1 MEHLPTMTCNDFNKV
16 RWSLGPGPESTIFN
30 NWPLVL
36 RDRPSNPST
45 PVPLVDRLWSGIAV
59 KAKHEVCR
67 EARVSQHIPN
77 TLHAE
82 VTSSDSTPDSA
93 DMVTS
98 VSTPVHQLEV
108 TEVAETTVAPPERS
122 SQTPWRV
129 VEPHC
134 PYPAAE
140 NTPVSVSGTA
150 DKWKY
155 ELASTLSSPIG
166 NEPQLDNHGEPIGH
180 WSYTAFD
187 QCAHAC
193 VLTVR

>member
-1 MEHLPTMTCNDFNKV
+1 M
-16 RWSLGPGPESTIFN
+16 
-30 NWPLVL
+30 
-36 RDRPSNPST
+36 
-45 PVPLVDRLWSGIAV
+45 

-140 NTPVSVSGTA
+140 TTPVSVGRAPRTSENMSWRQLGVHQLGMNPSWIIMENQS
-150 DKWKY
+150 D
-155 ELASTLSSPIG
+155 IG
-166 NEPQLDNHGEPIGH
+166 LTQLLI
-180 WSYTAFD
+180 SARMRVY
-187 QCAHAC
+187 
-193 VLTVR
+193 